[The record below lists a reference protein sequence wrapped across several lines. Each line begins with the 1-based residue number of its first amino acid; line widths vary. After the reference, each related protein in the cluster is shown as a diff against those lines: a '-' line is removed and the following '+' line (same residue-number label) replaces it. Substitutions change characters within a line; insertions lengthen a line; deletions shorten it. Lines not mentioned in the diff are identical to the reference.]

1 LHYFSE
7 YFIIIIVNDTVNVN
21 EKMVLVL
28 HIIHKANQ
36 SFKILINQVILMKV
50 TIKDI
55 AREADVSVTT
65 VSRVINNKPD
75 VGDDTRAKILK
86 IIDEMNY
93 NPNSVA
99 RGLVMQK
106 THTIGLIIPDISNP
120 FFPQVARAVEDKA
133 QKLGYSVIFFNTD
146 NHLEREKKAVEL
158 FKSKQVDGL
167 IVSLSLG
174 NEKILKE
181 LKSTNYP
188 VVQIDRSVLTDSYPL
203 VSIDNKNS
211 AYQMV
216 EYMLKKGH
224 RKIAH
229 ISGDLNTTT
238 ARERLEGYKKAL
250 KNYEVEIN
258 NDYIIEGDYTQ
269 HSGFKAMQRLLKLK
283 DRPSAVFAANDL
295 SAAGVYKALFA
306 AGLKIPDDIA
316 VAGHDDI
323 DIASLLRPELTT
335 MRQPKYS
342 MGERAVTVLLRM
354 INNQQIEIED
364 HILKTNLII
373 RESV

>member
-1 LHYFSE
+1 
-7 YFIIIIVNDTVNVN
+7 
-21 EKMVLVL
+21 
-28 HIIHKANQ
+28 
-36 SFKILINQVILMKV
+36 MKV

-55 AREADVSVTT
+55 AKEADVSVTT
-65 VSRVINNKPD
+65 VSRVLNNKPD

-86 IIDEMNY
+86 IIEEMNY

-120 FFPQVARAVEDKA
+120 FFPQIVRAVEDKA
-133 QKLGYSVIFFNTD
+133 QQLGYSVIFFNTD
-146 NHLEREKKAVEL
+146 NHLERERKAVEL

-174 NEKILKE
+174 NEKILKN
-181 LKSTNYP
+181 LKAANYP
-188 VVQIDRSVLTDSYPL
+188 VVQIDRSVLDHSYPL
-203 VSIDNKNS
+203 VSIDNQKS

-216 EYMLKKGH
+216 EYLLKKGH
-224 RKIAH
+224 EKIAH

-238 ARERLEGYKKAL
+238 ARERLSGYKKAL
-250 KNYEVEIN
+250 KNYEIEIN
-258 NDYIIEGDYTQ
+258 EDYIIEGDYTQ
-269 HSGFKAMQRLLKLK
+269 DSAYQAMQNLLKLEV
-283 DRPSAVFAANDL
+283 PPTAVFAANDL

-306 AGLKIPDDIA
+306 ADLKIPEDMA

-323 DIASLLRPELTT
+323 NLASLLKPELTT
-335 MRQPKYS
+335 MRQPKYK
-342 MGERAVTVLLRM
+342 MGERAVTVLLEM
-354 INNQQIEIED
+354 INNKNAKIED
-364 HILKTNLII
+364 QILSTNLII

>member
-1 LHYFSE
+1 
-7 YFIIIIVNDTVNVN
+7 
-21 EKMVLVL
+21 
-28 HIIHKANQ
+28 
-36 SFKILINQVILMKV
+36 MKV

-55 AREADVSVTT
+55 AKKADVSVTT
-65 VSRVINNKPD
+65 VSRVLNNKPD
-75 VGDDTRAKILK
+75 VGDDTRARILRL
-86 IIDEMNY
+86 IEDMNY

-120 FFPQVARAVEDKA
+120 FFPQIARAIEDKA
-133 QKLGYSVIFFNTD
+133 QEHGYSVIFFNTD

-174 NEKILKE
+174 NEEILKE
-181 LKSTNYP
+181 LKASNYP
-188 VVQIDRSVLTDSYPL
+188 VVQIDRSVLNNSYPL

-211 AYQMV
+211 AYQIV
-216 EYMLKKGH
+216 EYMLKKGY

-238 ARERLEGYKKAL
+238 ARERLEGYKKAISD
-250 KNYEVEIN
+250 YGIEIN
-258 NDYIIEGDYTQ
+258 EDYIIEGDYTQ
-269 HSGFKAMQRLLKLK
+269 HSGFEAVKKLLKLK
-283 DRPSAVFAANDL
+283 DRPTAVFAANDL

-306 AGLKIPDDIA
+306 ADLKIPEDMA

-323 DIASLLRPELTT
+323 GIASLLRPELTT

-342 MGERAVTVLLRM
+342 LGERAVSVLLKM
-354 INNQQIEIED
+354 INNSGTECED
-364 HILKTNLII
+364 QILKTNLII